1 MQFDVKRAAFFCVGH
16 LVRRCQL
23 VHRRVGGQAVCE
35 KLIMAGEKFAVRNQK
50 IVVRADAV
58 ISQRIEAAAKLTLD
72 HDGVQ
77 SRRAELAIE
86 FCKLRRPHG
95 LV

>member
-1 MQFDVKRAAFFCVGH
+1 MPMQLDVERAAVFRVGH

-23 VHRRVGGQAVCE
+23 VRRRAGAQVVRQ
-35 KLIMAGEKFAVRNQK
+35 KLFMAGEKFAVWNQK

-58 ISQRIEAAAKLTLD
+58 ISQRIEAVAKLTLD

-77 SRRAELAIE
+77 P
-86 FCKLRRPHG
+86 C
-95 LV
+95 